1 MNIIDGEFEQHGA
14 HVLAILN
21 EAILTSTALYE
32 YHPRTAESMASW
44 FQAKADGNYPVLV
57 ALDERNQVSG
67 FATYGPF
74 RSFPAYKYTVE
85 HSVYVQHGQ
94 RRRGVG
100 RALMQHLIARAGEQ
114 HYHAM
119 IGVVDG
125 DNAGSVGL
133 HERMGFVR
141 SGVIREVGFKFG
153 RWLDAVIYQLLL
165 PTPCLPTD
173 G

>member
-1 MNIIDGEFEQHGA
+1 VKIIDGVSEDHGA
-14 HVLAILN
+14 ALLAILN
-21 EAILTSTALYE
+21 EAILNSTALYE
-32 YHPRTAESMASW
+32 YRPRTAESMTSW
-44 FQAKADGNYPVLV
+44 FRAKADGNYPVVV
-57 ALDERNQVSG
+57 AIDERGGVSG

-74 RSFPAYKYTVE
+74 RAFPAYKYTVE
-85 HSVYVQHGQ
+85 HSVYVHREQ

-100 RALMQHLIARAGEQ
+100 HALMKHLIARATEQ

-125 DNAGSVGL
+125 GNAGSVGL

-165 PTPCLPTD
+165 PTPFLPTD